1 MTEITDLYE
10 IQRLEL
16 GILRH
21 LSGICRENGLHFFLS
36 NRSISISTTFS
47 SESLISVFSVNDT
60 SSFSLNKKIAQTRIF
75 NLM

>member
-36 NRSISISTTFS
+36 NGTLLGAVKYGAFIP
-47 SESLISVFSVNDT
+47 
-60 SSFSLNKKIAQTRIF
+60 
-75 NLM
+75 